1 MIIENVLVAIFAVV
15 AGVLLDRFGRKRI
28 AMVGFILLGIGYSV
42 IGLYPEQMASW
53 FFYTAVDGIAWGI
66 FYVIFVMLIWGDLS
80 QNANS
85 DKFYAI
91 GVLPFFISKYLQL
104 ILGNYVTSGILPEAL
119 FSFIAFFLFL
129 AVLPLVYAPETLP
142 AKTMKDRELKNYIEK
157 AKKIAQK
164 EEEKEQGQ
172 LKNKAQKK
180 SEISQKEKN
189 SEEYEKARQLAEKYY

>member
-1 MIIENVLVAIFAVV
+1 M
-15 AGVLLDRFGRKRI
+15 
-28 AMVGFILLGIGYSV
+28 
-42 IGLYPEQMASW
+42 
-53 FFYTAVDGIAWGI
+53 
-66 FYVIFVMLIWGDLS
+66 
-80 QNANS
+80 
-85 DKFYAI
+85 
-91 GVLPFFISKYLQL
+91 PFFISKYLQL

-172 LKNKAQKK
+172 LKNKAQKSPRYLK
-180 SEISQKEKN
+180 KKKTAKN
-189 SEEYEKARQLAEKYY
+189 TKKRGSWRKNTIKQAYEQLSYVLPCDTDRRL